1 MNKTAKKLIDFTSSL
16 IDTKETITHLLLQY
30 APFVPPKFV
39 LKRKDLTKEIINAVN
54 ANGETPLLHVASRN
68 NMHTVRHILN
78 AKAVKEGQM
87 LDLGARNSKDGKTL
101 LHYLVENKDEENF
114 RTILDREELTSEVA
128 NIPDNEGKTPMIY
141 CLTKGSPYMARD
153 ILVHPTAKDKFRYL
167 FPTYLLESNSILT
180 LILNFRLDSCH
191 TPDGRSP
198 LHLVAEQN
206 NGSLWDIAVQ
216 RKDCDLNAT
225 DAEGNT
231 PLMRAVI
238 CGSVKILEA
247 WLKDKD
253 NARKVDQTLANKE
266 GKTLLMLYVQYMNH
280 IQLRVF
286 LNVIDAKPCINQMDS
301 KGDTAMLIATK
312 LSKWAV
318 AKELLS
324 HYGLKVGDCDD
335 ELEGTVDLHPLS
347 SEGQSALT
355 IQMLA
360 RVKLERAEQTYNM
373 KKQRVLATEAKKE
386 GDQVWELVKLMLVR
400 VKEQHGTTMT
410 QGRDGGSEWIK
421 KQFAVAKLIRPQ
433 TTEEVVQEFVKLY
446 SFIKRKKPPAN
457 AVPSTKPSPASNAT
471 TTVTPI
477 PTSTT
482 TTTTPTVTTAVVT
495 TTSTISPV
503 TTASST
509 TPSTPKTSS
518 PTTPS
523 VSSTTPST
531 TVASSSVT
539 PKKSSESPPAQTSPT
554 TPSVPLPVLVTSTAA
569 AAPKTS
575 QTATSSATA
584 SQVTNAVQS
593 VSSVSDSQSKTVTQ
607 SSEAISDSSPPKST
621 RPAVTTKDSPKS
633 GSPKKIPSSVGVK
646 ETTEAFKK
654 TPDKIESSPN
664 KSSAPS
670 EDLCK
675 NASPEKALKVNGFDL
690 TPGKKLVPGKVVS
703 EEDITITSDENGNS
717 PPLAPQRKTK
727 RKMVDTATQTETIG
741 GSGGCVCCCTCRK

>member
-1 MNKTAKKLIDFTSSL
+1 M
-16 IDTKETITHLLLQY
+16 
-30 APFVPPKFV
+30 
-39 LKRKDLTKEIINAVN
+39 
-54 ANGETPLLHVASRN
+54 
-68 NMHTVRHILN
+68 
-78 AKAVKEGQM
+78 
-87 LDLGARNSKDGKTL
+87 
-101 LHYLVENKDEENF
+101 
-114 RTILDREELTSEVA
+114 
-128 NIPDNEGKTPMIY
+128 
-141 CLTKGSPYMARD
+141 
-153 ILVHPTAKDKFRYL
+153 
-167 FPTYLLESNSILT
+167 T

-247 WLKDKD
+247 WLKDKES
-253 NARKVDQTLANKE
+253 ARKVDQTLANKE

-280 IQLRVF
+280 IQLRVL

-301 KGDTAMLIATK
+301 NGDTAMLIATK
-312 LSKWAV
+312 LSKWAL
-318 AKELLS
+318 AKELIS
-324 HYGLKVGDCDD
+324 HYGLKVGECDD

-355 IQMLA
+355 MQMLA

-400 VKEQHGTTMT
+400 EKEQHGTTMT
-410 QGRDGGSEWIK
+410 QGRDGGSECIK

-446 SFIKRKKPPAN
+446 SFIKRKKPPSAN
-457 AVPSTKPSPASNAT
+457 VSSTKPSPASNAT
-471 TTVTPI
+471 PTVPPI

-482 TTTTPTVTTAVVT
+482 TTTTPTVTTAVAT
-495 TTSTISPV
+495 TTTISPV
-503 TTASST
+503 TTASSSSSSTT

-518 PTTPS
+518 PTTS
-523 VSSTTPST
+523 VSSSTPST
-531 TVASSSVT
+531 TVSTSSVT
-539 PKKSSESPPAQTSPT
+539 SKKSSESPPAETSPT
-554 TPSVPLPVLVTSTAA
+554 TPTVPLPVLVTSTTA

-575 QTATSSATA
+575 QTATSSAVA
-584 SQVTNAVQS
+584 SQIANVVQS
-593 VSSVSDSQSKTVTQ
+593 VSSVGGDSQSKTVTQ
-607 SSEAISDSSPPKST
+607 SSETISASSPPKST
-621 RPAVTTKDSPKS
+621 RPTSAAVTTGDSPKS
-633 GSPKKIPSSVGVK
+633 GSPKKKPSSPGVQEK
-646 ETTEAFKK
+646 TELSEK
-654 TPDKIESSPN
+654 TPDKVESSPN
-664 KSSAPS
+664 ESSAPS
-670 EDLCK
+670 EDLGK
-675 NASPEKALKVNGFDL
+675 KASPEKALKVNGFDL
-690 TPGKKLVPGKVVS
+690 KPGKKLVPGKVVS

-727 RKMVDTATQTETIG
+727 RKTVDTATQTETIG
-741 GSGGCVCCCTCRK
+741 GSGGCICCCTCRK

>member
-1 MNKTAKKLIDFTSSL
+1 M
-16 IDTKETITHLLLQY
+16 
-30 APFVPPKFV
+30 
-39 LKRKDLTKEIINAVN
+39 
-54 ANGETPLLHVASRN
+54 
-68 NMHTVRHILN
+68 
-78 AKAVKEGQM
+78 
-87 LDLGARNSKDGKTL
+87 
-101 LHYLVENKDEENF
+101 
-114 RTILDREELTSEVA
+114 
-128 NIPDNEGKTPMIY
+128 
-141 CLTKGSPYMARD
+141 
-153 ILVHPTAKDKFRYL
+153 
-167 FPTYLLESNSILT
+167 T

-247 WLKDKD
+247 WLKDKES
-253 NARKVDQTLANKE
+253 ARKVDQTLANKE

-280 IQLRVF
+280 IQLRVL

-301 KGDTAMLIATK
+301 NGDTAMLIATK
-312 LSKWAV
+312 LSKWAL
-318 AKELLS
+318 AKELIS
-324 HYGLKVGDCDD
+324 HYGLKVGECDD

-355 IQMLA
+355 MQMLA

-400 VKEQHGTTMT
+400 EKEQHGTTMT
-410 QGRDGGSEWIK
+410 QGRDGGSECIK

-446 SFIKRKKPPAN
+446 SFIKRKKPPSAN
-457 AVPSTKPSPASNAT
+457 ASSTKPSPASNAT
-471 TTVTPI
+471 PTVPPI

-482 TTTTPTVTTAVVT
+482 TTTTPTVTTAVAT
-495 TTSTISPV
+495 TTTISPV
-503 TTASST
+503 TTASSSSSSTT

-518 PTTPS
+518 PTTS

-531 TVASSSVT
+531 TVSTSSVT
-539 PKKSSESPPAQTSPT
+539 SKKSSESPPAETSPT
-554 TPSVPLPVLVTSTAA
+554 TPTVPLPVLVTSTTA

-575 QTATSSATA
+575 QTATSSAVA
-584 SQVTNAVQS
+584 SQIANVVQS
-593 VSSVSDSQSKTVTQ
+593 VSSVGGDSQSKTVTQ
-607 SSEAISDSSPPKST
+607 SSETISSSSPPKST
-621 RPAVTTKDSPKS
+621 RPTPAAVTTGDSPKS
-633 GSPKKIPSSVGVK
+633 GSPKKKPSSPGVQEK
-646 ETTEAFKK
+646 TELSEK
-654 TPDKIESSPN
+654 TPDKVESSPN
-664 KSSAPS
+664 ESSAPS
-670 EDLCK
+670 EDLGK
-675 NASPEKALKVNGFDL
+675 KSSPEKALKVNGFDL

-727 RKMVDTATQTETIG
+727 RKTVDTATQTETIG
-741 GSGGCVCCCTCRK
+741 GSGGCICCCTCRK

>member
-1 MNKTAKKLIDFTSSL
+1 M
-16 IDTKETITHLLLQY
+16 
-30 APFVPPKFV
+30 
-39 LKRKDLTKEIINAVN
+39 
-54 ANGETPLLHVASRN
+54 
-68 NMHTVRHILN
+68 
-78 AKAVKEGQM
+78 
-87 LDLGARNSKDGKTL
+87 
-101 LHYLVENKDEENF
+101 
-114 RTILDREELTSEVA
+114 
-128 NIPDNEGKTPMIY
+128 
-141 CLTKGSPYMARD
+141 
-153 ILVHPTAKDKFRYL
+153 
-167 FPTYLLESNSILT
+167 T

-247 WLKDKD
+247 WLKDKES
-253 NARKVDQTLANKE
+253 ARKVDQTLANKE

-280 IQLRVF
+280 IQLRVL

-301 KGDTAMLIATK
+301 NGDTAMLIATK
-312 LSKWAV
+312 LSKWAL
-318 AKELLS
+318 AKELIS
-324 HYGLKVGDCDD
+324 HYGLKVGECDD

-355 IQMLA
+355 MQMLA

-400 VKEQHGTTMT
+400 EKEQHGTTMT
-410 QGRDGGSEWIK
+410 QGRDGGSECIK

-446 SFIKRKKPPAN
+446 SFIKRKKPPSAN
-457 AVPSTKPSPASNAT
+457 ASSTKPSPASNAT
-471 TTVTPI
+471 PTVPPI

-482 TTTTPTVTTAVVT
+482 TTTTPTVTTAVAT
-495 TTSTISPV
+495 TTTISPV
-503 TTASST
+503 TTASSSSSSTT

-518 PTTPS
+518 PTTS
-523 VSSTTPST
+523 VSSSTPST
-531 TVASSSVT
+531 TVSTSSVT
-539 PKKSSESPPAQTSPT
+539 SKKSSESPPAETSPT
-554 TPSVPLPVLVTSTAA
+554 TPTVPLPVLVTSTTA

-575 QTATSSATA
+575 QTATSSAAA
-584 SQVTNAVQS
+584 SQIANVVQS
-593 VSSVSDSQSKTVTQ
+593 VSSVGDSQSKTVTQ
-607 SSEAISDSSPPKST
+607 SSETISASSPPKST
-621 RPAVTTKDSPKS
+621 RPTSAAVTTGDSPKS
-633 GSPKKIPSSVGVK
+633 GSPKKKPSSPGVQEK
-646 ETTEAFKK
+646 TELSEK
-654 TPDKIESSPN
+654 TPDKVESSPN
-664 KSSAPS
+664 ESSAPS
-670 EDLCK
+670 EDLGK
-675 NASPEKALKVNGFDL
+675 KASPEKALKVNGFDL
-690 TPGKKLVPGKVVS
+690 KPGKKLVPGKVVS

-727 RKMVDTATQTETIG
+727 RKTVDTATQTETIG
-741 GSGGCVCCCTCRK
+741 GSGGCICCCTCRK